1 MPRPEKTA
9 EQQVPRNVGRFKKG
23 ISGNPHGRPQG
34 ARNKTTLAAETLLDQ
49 EAEKLT
55 RLAIDKALG
64 GDTVCLR
71 LCLDRILP
79 PKRERA
85 LHLQL
90 PTLVHAQDALGA
102 LQQVVTQVTDGTMN
116 PDEGNKV
123 SAMIQTWLKTLETL
137 EFAQRLD
144 ALEEQLAKTRQRS
157 VR

>member
-1 MPRPEKTA
+1 MPRPEKRGRK
-9 EQQVPRNVGRFKKG
+9 QVSRNQGRFLNG
-23 ISGNPHGRPQG
+23 VSGNPHGRPKG
-34 ARNKTTLAAETLLDQ
+34 SRNKITLAAEVLLDQ

-90 PTLVHAQDALGA
+90 PTLVHAQDGLAA
-102 LQQVVTQVTDGTMN
+102 LQQVITQVTDGTMN